1 MPNIIQ
7 MFKDIHEAIQPL
19 KNSDPEVYFELQNI
33 IKKHIHSEDAHYPK
47 VNNSIFS
54 LTAYKHNDMWV
65 FDDEERGLVKEPF
78 VHGADTMFDFMS
90 GNVLPGVNN
99 TKCSIAFSANPMPNN
114 DVHVKHIEDLGEDMG
129 DVYEVVSAFTS
140 AATSF
145 DGFQFW
151 LCPALLSF
159 FDKAPENI
167 YVSVTSAS

>member
-1 MPNIIQ
+1 MKIYQ
-7 MFKDIHEAIQPL
+7 MSKDIHNAIEPL
-19 KNSDPEVYFELQNI
+19 AGSNPKLYQELQNI
-33 IKKHIHSEDAHYPK
+33 IKKHTHSPK

-54 LTAYKHNDMWV
+54 LTAYRHNDMWV

-99 TKCSIAFSANPMPNN
+99 TRCSIAFSANPMLNN

-129 DVYEVVSAFTS
+129 DIYEVVSAFTS

-167 YVSVTSAS
+167 YVSVISSS

>member
-1 MPNIIQ
+1 MKIYQ
-7 MFKDIHEAIQPL
+7 MSKDIHNAIEPL
-19 KNSDPEVYFELQNI
+19 AGSNPKLYRELQNI
-33 IKKHIHSEDAHYPK
+33 IVKHTHGNSKK

-54 LTAYKHNDMWV
+54 LTAYRHNDMWV

-99 TKCSIAFSANPMPNN
+99 TRCSIAFSANPMLNN

-129 DVYEVVSAFTS
+129 DIYEVVSAFTS

>member
-1 MPNIIQ
+1 MS
-7 MFKDIHEAIQPL
+7 KDIHKTIDPL
-19 KNSDPEVYFELQNI
+19 RNSNFELWNEIQKI
-33 IKKHIHSEDAHYPK
+33 IKKYTIPGLNK

-54 LTAYKHNDMWV
+54 LTAYRHNDMWV

>member
-1 MPNIIQ
+1 MPKILQ
-7 MFKDIHEAIQPL
+7 MSKDIHVAIQPL
-19 KNSDPEVYFELQNI
+19 RRSDPELYSELQNI
-33 IKKHIHSEDAHYPK
+33 IKKHTRSPK

-54 LTAYKHNDMWV
+54 LTAYRHDDMWV

-99 TKCSIAFSANPMPNN
+99 TRCSIVFSANPMLNN

-129 DVYEVVSAFTS
+129 DIYEVVSAFTS
-140 AATSF
+140 ATTSF

-159 FDKAPENI
+159 FNKAPENI

>member
-1 MPNIIQ
+1 MPKILQ
-7 MFKDIHEAIQPL
+7 MSKDIHEAIEPL
-19 KNSDPEVYFELQNI
+19 MSSDPEVYLELQNI
-33 IKKHIHSEDAHYPK
+33 IVKYTRGNSKK

-54 LTAYKHNDMWV
+54 LTAYRHNDMWV

>member
-1 MPNIIQ
+1 MS
-7 MFKDIHEAIQPL
+7 KDIHNAIEPL
-19 KNSDPEVYFELQNI
+19 AGSNPKLYQELQNI
-33 IKKHIHSEDAHYPK
+33 IKKHTHSPK

-54 LTAYKHNDMWV
+54 LTAYRHNDMWV

-99 TKCSIAFSANPMPNN
+99 TRCSIAFSANPMLNN

-129 DVYEVVSAFTS
+129 DIYEVVSAFTS

>member
-1 MPNIIQ
+1 MKIYQ
-7 MFKDIHEAIQPL
+7 MSKDIHNAIEPL
-19 KNSDPEVYFELQNI
+19 AGSNPKLYQELQNI
-33 IKKHIHSEDAHYPK
+33 IKKHTHSPK

-54 LTAYKHNDMWV
+54 LTAYRHNDMWV

-99 TKCSIAFSANPMPNN
+99 TRCSIAFSANPMLNN

-129 DVYEVVSAFTS
+129 DIYEVVSAFTS